1 MPPVAAASNPS
12 AFAKATCALIGMIEN
27 VWGWPAPGSARG
39 DDRGPTQ
46 RHPWRARV

>member
-27 VWGWPAPGSARG
+27 V
-39 DDRGPTQ
+39 
-46 RHPWRARV
+46 